1 MSDYQRWLLC
11 NLCLVL
17 CVWGLSACPKPHVPD
32 PPVGPDGGAAATC
45 EAVCAHWSE
54 LGCEEAQPTPAG
66 ESCVAVCE
74 NIQQGNLKDDLE
86 CQAAVTSCDQID
98 DC

>member
-1 MSDYQRWLLC
+1 MNNYLKIASLIGTGTIFLI
-11 NLCLVL
+11 
-17 CVWGLSACPKPHVPD
+17 GCPKPHVPE

-45 EAVCAHWSE
+45 ETVCAHWTE
-54 LGCEEAQPTPAG
+54 LDCEEAKPTPNG

-86 CQAAVTSCDQID
+86 CQASVESCEQID